1 MDEARRNQLD
11 VLEDIDDNTESLS
24 GALGEIDTDLD
35 TMNTTLTGS
44 LTAEQAS
51 AAALGNPADAS
62 ATTNGGTF
70 SLISLTK
77 RLLGKIP
84 DSVGTKTSALSMA
97 VTLSSDG
104 VMGSTTDAAAASDTA
119 AASHISLFK
128 RLLSKIPVIGQQLG
142 SASMSVT
149 PSKDQDPIFDNAN
162 GTKVAV
168 GATASTTILTPPAG
182 CKYASVLVTN
192 DGFFRCD
199 AAAAGDLAGSQ
210 KLLANMER
218 IIPVQAGVNVTF
230 YSTVAC
236 TAYVVPFK
244 DRP

>member
-11 VLEDIDDNTESLS
+11 VLEDIDENTESLG

-35 TMNTTLTGS
+35 TMNTTLNNS
-44 LTAEQAS
+44 LTAEQAT
-51 AAALGNPADAS
+51 AAALGAPADVAAAS
-62 ATTNGGTF
+62 DTGTF
-70 SLISLTK
+70 SLLSLFK
-77 RLLGKIP
+77 RLLIKFP
-84 DSVGTKTSALSMA
+84 ASLGTKTSSASLS

-104 VMGSTTDAAAASDTA
+104 VMGSTTDAAAASDTS

-162 GTKVAV
+162 GTKIAV
-168 GATASTTILTPPAG
+168 GAAASTTILTPPAG

-199 AAAAGDLAGSQ
+199 ATAAGDLAGSQ